1 MIALQVEQ
9 VGHHYGKRPIFEE
22 VRFSLELGDVLAC
35 VGRNGSGKSTLLRI
49 IAGLLT
55 PSAGTV
61 TLLCDGTALTAPEW
75 RRLHSGYCAPAVA
88 LYDELTVDELAR
100 FHAACRGIEPTAL
113 SPLLEESG
121 LADIS
126 RASIGELSSGMVQR
140 LKLALAFA
148 GSPALIIL
156 DEPSTNLDQ
165 RGIAT
170 LHKWIERARKDAIII
185 IATNLETELPW
196 CNCRYDLEA
205 RTFSHAW
212 SNARALADHE

>member
-1 MIALQVEQ
+1 MIALQLEQ
-9 VGHHYGKRPIFEE
+9 VGHCYGKRRIFEQ
-22 VRFSLELGDVLAC
+22 VRFSLEQGDVLAC

-49 IAGLLT
+49 IAGLLS
-55 PSAGTV
+55 PSVGTV
-61 TLLCDGTALTAPEW
+61 ALLCDGIASTAAEW

-100 FHAACRGIEPTAL
+100 FHTACRGIEPTAL
-113 SPLLEESG
+113 SALLEESG
-121 LADIS
+121 LAD
-126 RASIGELSSGMVQR
+126 ASFTCIGELSSGMVQR

-170 LHKWIERARKDAIII
+170 LQKWIERARKDAIII